1 MFSLFGCNDSST
13 DSSADS
19 NTSAVPKEWLDS
31 DGDNYGD
38 NDDAFQNDAQE
49 WLDSD
54 GDKQGNNGDAF
65 PNDAQEWLDSDGDK
79 HGDNSDPD
87 LLDNM
92 GLDRVFIKYF
102 DIAIGATAGQPVIGS
117 IQLSANRRAT
127 FGDSDFAD
135 KKI

>member
-1 MFSLFGCNDSST
+1 MHNTFNKLLSAILLMFSLFGCNDSST

-19 NTSAVPKEWLDS
+19 NTSAVPK
-31 DGDNYGD
+31 
-38 NDDAFQNDAQE
+38 E